1 MGLQG
6 DWSQQA
12 WDLSLEM
19 PQPVNTRLIE
29 GDVLYEGVS
38 SSKLGTNYISLKDK
52 IKISLVANLSEQG
65 IQMIGVM
72 SRRAENKT

>member
-1 MGLQG
+1 MGLQW
-6 DWSQQA
+6 DWSRQA

-19 PQPVNTRLIE
+19 PQPVSTCLIE

-38 SSKLGTNYISLKDK
+38 SSKLGTTYITLKDK

-65 IQMIGVM
+65 IQMIGEM
-72 SRRAENKT
+72 GRRAENKT